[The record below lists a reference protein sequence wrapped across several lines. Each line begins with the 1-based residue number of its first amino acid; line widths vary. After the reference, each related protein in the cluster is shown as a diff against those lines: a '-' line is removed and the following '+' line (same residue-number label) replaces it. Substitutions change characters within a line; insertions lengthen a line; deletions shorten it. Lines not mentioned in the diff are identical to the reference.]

1 MSFINFRENLIKIKT
16 NINSEID
23 NEKLEYFF
31 KYLEKKYNI
40 EKKII
45 KKYFKRRVSEE
56 LSYIKPE
63 QYSNISVK
71 ILNKQILSSVII
83 YFGFK
88 ILIKLF
94 SIKSNKKLKSKIIVD
109 DIKSTNEIRRMTD
122 LFSNFKKN
130 DLIFV
135 VRKNFKNVDK
145 NINFFIQED
154 FKNYS
159 KEILKGKFRIF
170 DLTEFLFLIKYSFK
184 SKLNLFIV
192 YKNFINDFFYYSSLF
207 SNIQGK
213 IIIQERILGRTNI
226 IKNYLFK
233 KYHKGRNIYMQTH
246 LLPYDTQA
254 LFFDCDI
261 FFSLGKKSFS
271 SIKNL
276 SCEINEVI
284 PIGSHSLNYYYS
296 NKNYLSEEPL
306 FFKSLKKSYDIL
318 FIGSNVTFNTRNNWE
333 GYYET
338 ISWLKNLGSQT
349 NLNVFIMHHE
359 NWPEDKKEFK
369 ITKNSNLEYLPK
381 HLNSYYFALKANVII
396 TYCSTMALEL
406 LPFKTVYFT
415 DPFNNN
421 NFLNDEFSYNNLI
434 LKTYKEFKNTILHP
448 KKISDFNIEDFG
460 YDYKKTKLLLESKIN
475 SLINF

>member
-31 KYLEKKYNI
+31 KYLEKKYDI

-71 ILNKQILSSVII
+71 ILNKQILSSAII

-109 DIKSTNEIRRMTD
+109 DIKSTNEIRRMID

-135 VRKNFKNVDK
+135 VRKNFKNVNK

-192 YKNFINDFFYYSSLF
+192 YKNFI
-207 SNIQGK
+207 
-213 IIIQERILGRTNI
+213 
-226 IKNYLFK
+226 
-233 KYHKGRNIYMQTH
+233 
-246 LLPYDTQA
+246 
-254 LFFDCDI
+254 
-261 FFSLGKKSFS
+261 
-271 SIKNL
+271 
-276 SCEINEVI
+276 
-284 PIGSHSLNYYYS
+284 
-296 NKNYLSEEPL
+296 
-306 FFKSLKKSYDIL
+306 
-318 FIGSNVTFNTRNNWE
+318 
-333 GYYET
+333 
-338 ISWLKNLGSQT
+338 
-349 NLNVFIMHHE
+349 
-359 NWPEDKKEFK
+359 
-369 ITKNSNLEYLPK
+369 
-381 HLNSYYFALKANVII
+381 KA
-396 TYCSTMALEL
+396 
-406 LPFKTVYFT
+406 
-415 DPFNNN
+415 
-421 NFLNDEFSYNNLI
+421 
-434 LKTYKEFKNTILHP
+434 
-448 KKISDFNIEDFG
+448 
-460 YDYKKTKLLLESKIN
+460 
-475 SLINF
+475 